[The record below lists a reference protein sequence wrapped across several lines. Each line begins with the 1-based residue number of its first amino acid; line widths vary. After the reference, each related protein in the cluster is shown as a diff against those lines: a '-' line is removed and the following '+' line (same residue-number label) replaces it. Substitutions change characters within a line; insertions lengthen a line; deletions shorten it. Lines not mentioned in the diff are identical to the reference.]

1 MAGAGNRDRRR
12 GPAVSWPIVGA
23 VDRKLPSSGHR
34 RPTLFIGISLV
45 ELLLRAMDG
54 TEYGT
59 YPETSSLLG
68 FNLISTSCTGLPAR
82 ILPSAGLDDSTNSRV
97 AMLSSRWAW
106 KQGADGLCY
115 EDGYLHVPSDGPVSS
130 SCAGGVHRP
139 VCLELSAQR
148 PQQAHEALVFLWCSM
163 GADLDQFAPRRVIR
177 PRVRGKHQ

>member
-1 MAGAGNRDRRR
+1 MAGAGNRDHRR

-34 RPTLFIGISLV
+34 RP
-45 ELLLRAMDG
+45 R

-163 GADLDQFAPRRVIR
+163 GADLDQFSPRRAIR

>member
-1 MAGAGNRDRRR
+1 MN
-12 GPAVSWPIVGA
+12 
-23 VDRKLPSSGHR
+23 
-34 RPTLFIGISLV
+34 
-45 ELLLRAMDG
+45 G
-54 TEYGT
+54 TKYGT

-97 AMLSSRWAW
+97 AMWSSRWAW

-130 SCAGGVHRP
+130 SCAGGVHQP

-148 PQQAHEALVFLWCSM
+148 PQQANKLMKLWCSS
-163 GADLDQFAPRRVIR
+163 GAQWGLTWTSLPLVGPSAHGSEANISDASTDSLEYRDYLPSRVCSEVQLESIR
-177 PRVRGKHQ
+177 SSPIVNLHGQRGIL